1 MCVSASLVAEDFVAM
16 GRPSDGAETAA
27 VALTFR
33 QT

>member
-1 MCVSASLVAEDFVAM
+1 MCASASLVAEDFVAM
-16 GRPSDGAETAA
+16 GRPSDAAELSA